1 MNNLLIIGDGFSSKT
16 YIVELEY
23 LLNEKFDSIYLLRET
38 NRCDDIFIGCTC
50 PINVV
55 NDIDTGL
62 SNCHTVFVMCSVRF
76 TEDMFEKHL
85 RSHNLYDKRVY
96 KINIAN
102 TTECQCNNSSA
113 ILHHNSTP
121 TILVLNSSSHTQSHV
136 IELSLNKY
144 FVEEGLNLFQK
155 FSENSFRILHQLK
168 QESLLNPVVCNTLC
182 DSKHTNLA
190 IKAIDLFDNYTYT
203 DIANINPV
211 YTILVTE
218 AAIPQTV
225 DNIYNTFYARYG
237 LTLNAIVK
245 SQFVSVKLWN
255 TRTDLLY
262 KGNMAIYF
270 AHENTSPSHTAVLSA
285 LLDDLVSSIS
295 LPDNIDRIELKT
307 NI

>member
-1 MNNLLIIGDGFSSKT
+1 M
-16 YIVELEY
+16 
-23 LLNEKFDSIYLLRET
+23 
-38 NRCDDIFIGCTC
+38 
-50 PINVV
+50 
-55 NDIDTGL
+55 
-62 SNCHTVFVMCSVRF
+62 
-76 TEDMFEKHL
+76 
-85 RSHNLYDKRVY
+85 
-96 KINIAN
+96 
-102 TTECQCNNSSA
+102 
-113 ILHHNSTP
+113 
-121 TILVLNSSSHTQSHV
+121 
-136 IELSLNKY
+136 
-144 FVEEGLNLFQK
+144 
-155 FSENSFRILHQLK
+155 
-168 QESLLNPVVCNTLC
+168 
-182 DSKHTNLA
+182 
-190 IKAIDLFDNYTYT
+190 
-203 DIANINPV
+203 
-211 YTILVTE
+211 TE